1 MTDIFK
7 DDYNNTNGFMTSIW
21 GPPLWMILHIIS
33 FNYPIKP
40 TIEDKNNY
48 YNYILSLKN
57 ILPCKYCRDN
67 FLNNLKKINFT
78 KKSMISRESF
88 SYVIY
93 QLHKEVN
100 NMLGKKCNLT
110 YNQVRNMYENF
121 RARCITKDTKTKFEK
136 GCKKSLYGIKSKCQ
150 INIVPKKN
158 NSKSLKIDKTCILK
172 LK

>member
-67 FLNNLKKINFT
+67 FLNNLKK
-78 KKSMISRESF
+78 
-88 SYVIY
+88 
-93 QLHKEVN
+93 
-100 NMLGKKCNLT
+100 
-110 YNQVRNMYENF
+110 
-121 RARCITKDTKTKFEK
+121 
-136 GCKKSLYGIKSKCQ
+136 
-150 INIVPKKN
+150 
-158 NSKSLKIDKTCILK
+158 
-172 LK
+172 